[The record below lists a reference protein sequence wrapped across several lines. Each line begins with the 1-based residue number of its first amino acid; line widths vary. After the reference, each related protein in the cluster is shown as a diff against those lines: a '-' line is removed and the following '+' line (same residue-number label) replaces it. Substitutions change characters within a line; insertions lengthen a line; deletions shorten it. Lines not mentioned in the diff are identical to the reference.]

1 MDVRFMKSKHLDVLT
16 ILANFRVHPRAL
28 VFHEK
33 DFLVDGWDAELEPY
47 PTRQHQR
54 FEILSREI
62 GCDEGLELWDREDSV
77 LVFLRDV

>member
-1 MDVRFMKSKHLDVLT
+1 MDVYLMESKHLDVLT
-16 ILANFRVHPRAL
+16 ILANFRVAL
-28 VFHEK
+28 VVHEK
-33 DFLVDGWDAELEPY
+33 DFFVDGWDAELEPS
-47 PTRQHQR
+47 PTCQYQR